1 MIQDLKVSSAGITRF
16 GLYLFA
22 FSIPVSFVP
31 AEFGVAIA
39 FTGWLMDGL
48 INKRWQLEWHPFFL
62 PLIFY
67 IAWNIIAA
75 LMSPRPWHSLLAVGD
90 NEWPAAIMLLMFW
103 TVRSDEVLKKIVF
116 LFLGV
121 STLAMAYSVWQ
132 TFSGIELYR
141 SMPLIPAGSLFRNVG
156 FYSFYLTFAA
166 FAMTV
171 FFLSGSMALQSRG
184 RTRGI
189 YAIVAVLAFAAVL
202 GSFARSIWLSILV
215 ATPLLGFVRS
225 RRSGLI
231 AVAGLLL
238 VIVILM
244 IAVPDLRERATTII
258 DPGQNQTRLNLWKTS
273 LAIAGDFPFFGV
285 GEDNFDFFFERY
297 RVEGFYDTATHP
309 HNDYLNILVSS
320 GIPGL
325 IAFMALWIIALRT
338 GFQTVRGA
346 ADRHLSGIALG
357 ASLGLLGFLVGAF
370 FQDYYGTFANCLGW
384 WFMVGLIFAAEQC
397 SRLSLSGSAAVK
409 AS

>member
-16 GLYLFA
+16 GIYLFA

-215 ATPLLGFVRS
+215 AAPLLGFVRS

-238 VIVILM
+238 VVVILM

-258 DPGQNQTRLNLWKTS
+258 DPG
-273 LAIAGDFPFFGV
+273 
-285 GEDNFDFFFERY
+285 
-297 RVEGFYDTATHP
+297 
-309 HNDYLNILVSS
+309 
-320 GIPGL
+320 
-325 IAFMALWIIALRT
+325 
-338 GFQTVRGA
+338 
-346 ADRHLSGIALG
+346 
-357 ASLGLLGFLVGAF
+357 
-370 FQDYYGTFANCLGW
+370 
-384 WFMVGLIFAAEQC
+384 
-397 SRLSLSGSAAVK
+397 
-409 AS
+409 